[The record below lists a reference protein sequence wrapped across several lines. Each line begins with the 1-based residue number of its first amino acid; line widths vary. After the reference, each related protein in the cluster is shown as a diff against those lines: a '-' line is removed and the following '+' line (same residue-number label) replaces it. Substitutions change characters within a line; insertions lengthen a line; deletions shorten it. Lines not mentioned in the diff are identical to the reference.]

1 MKVSV
6 LSNFNWIILL
16 TEAINLIAVDTQLN
30 VSIE

>member
-30 VSIE
+30 VSI